1 MRRNGGEDRPLLWPC
16 CCGQPPILAQ
26 PRVPR
31 RRGHGPGAEHSG
43 GGGRGGLPASCS
55 SRPPQDPT
63 LRLSLVRSVCMAS
76 QAICGSAQGSA
87 FHFSRKAELVVQ
99 MTVSVGRA
107 GPRPP

>member
-1 MRRNGGEDRPLLWPC
+1 
-16 CCGQPPILAQ
+16 
-26 PRVPR
+26 
-31 RRGHGPGAEHSG
+31 
-43 GGGRGGLPASCS
+43 
-55 SRPPQDPT
+55 
-63 LRLSLVRSVCMAS
+63 MAS

>member
-1 MRRNGGEDRPLLWPC
+1 M
-16 CCGQPPILAQ
+16 
-26 PRVPR
+26 
-31 RRGHGPGAEHSG
+31 
-43 GGGRGGLPASCS
+43 PASCS